1 MAKENKMSKGI
12 WENKE
17 VKELFDTVESVKTHN
32 KPIKEAFIVHG
43 EKYKRKPNSVRN
55 YYYHEIDNLQKDKTR
70 LDKLG
75 IDITRH
81 NKNEINF
88 FSSDEEMKI
97 IKQIDEEVKNGMSV
111 RRACFNLSNGD
122 ANLMLRY
129 QNKYRNFSA
138 KNKVKNNDNIVQ
150 FKKKETKLSDS
161 ELQALFMG
169 IVRLVKKSAAQ
180 EVLSENK
187 FAINRTNMELRK
199 ALVSLSE
206 KQNEIERLKTEF
218 LKIKEENVK
227 LMDDII
233 KLRSDKANK
242 LREKLLGGAKL
253 MKATN

>member
-1 MAKENKMSKGI
+1 
-12 WENKE
+12 
-17 VKELFDTVESVKTHN
+17 
-32 KPIKEAFIVHG
+32 
-43 EKYKRKPNSVRN
+43 
-55 YYYHEIDNLQKDKTR
+55 
-70 LDKLG
+70 
-75 IDITRH
+75 
-81 NKNEINF
+81 
-88 FSSDEEMKI
+88 
-97 IKQIDEEVKNGMSV
+97 
-111 RRACFNLSNGD
+111 
-122 ANLMLRY
+122 MLRY